1 MKGIHRDT
9 STFFNK
15 KNDIRKDIS
24 ENINWLKNKNNFLKL
39 YSKITENGEFTE
51 TANKKVISSKIFK
64 DFAEDILNGKINN
77 NNKKEKYKRRFDD
90 IEKKLTKSTESKKVN
105 KLKNYL
111 TKIKD
116 SVYGNDKSR
125 IKNKEARSLKDQKGN
140 GYVNL
145 PITLSQIYT
154 NNSSK
159 ELINDI
165 KSLLNHLHDTK
176 QITKQVYNNL
186 LEAITYKNDS

>member
-15 KNDIRKDIS
+15 KIDIRKDIS
-24 ENINWLKNKNNFLKL
+24 ENINWLKNKNDFLKL
-39 YSKITENGEFTE
+39 YNKITENGEFTE

-64 DFAEDILNGKINN
+64 DFVEDILNGKINN

-90 IEKKLTKSTESKKVN
+90 IEKNLTKSTESKKVN

-125 IKNKEARSLKDQKGN
+125 IKNKEARSLKDQKGK

-186 LEAITYKNDS
+186 LEAITYKSDS